1 MTKSKGIG
9 RGGPRPNS
17 GRPRKVRPQAAK
29 TALPSKVHAPAEKAP
44 ASAAL
49 PLAAQPD
56 ADLDDLVKTAYQT
69 LKSIMDNTALETAPR
84 VSAARAV
91 IAEAARRAGDGKG
104 GKKGER
110 AEAAKAL
117 SVGRFATPAPPRL
130 VVDNK

>member
-17 GRPRKVRPQAAK
+17 GRPRKVRQLVQAPAP
-29 TALPSKVHAPAEKAP
+29 LSKARAPAEKAP
-44 ASAAL
+44 AKTAS
-49 PLAAQPD
+49 PLSAQPD
-56 ADLDDLVKTAYQT
+56 TGLDDLVKTAYQT